1 MRLLVAVVGKDQKD
15 PLKEAAQD
23 YLRRTHTRLKPESIY
38 IRESKRKDNSKLAS
52 EEEGKE
58 ILRATNGCYRVA
70 MDVTGK
76 HFSSVALA
84 KEIEKLLV
92 SKQQPLAFIIGG
104 ATGLSEDV
112 LDACPMKL
120 SLSELTLPH
129 RLAFLVLAEQIYRA
143 GEILRGGPYHK

>member
-23 YLRRTHTRLKPESIY
+23 YLRRTHSRLKAESVY
-38 IRESKRKDNSKLAS
+38 IKESKRRDNSKLAS

-58 ILRATNGCYRVA
+58 ILRATQGCFRIA
-70 MDVTGK
+70 LDVQGK
-76 HFSSVALA
+76 RYSSVNFA
-84 KEIEKLLV
+84 KEIEKLLTT
-92 SKQQPLAFIIGG
+92 KQQPLAFIIGG
-104 ATGLSEDV
+104 ATGLSEEV
-112 LDACPMKL
+112 LNACPAKF

-129 RLAFLVLAEQIYRA
+129 RLAFLVLSEQIYRS